1 MCTYRRRTSLLSAIS
16 SNACIS
22 DGMGGTSAYESRSL
36 HMWKGT
42 INAKRCTWYILLN
55 LCSILNKIW
64 LYKICRFMHSFF
76 IYILHSCLIFL
87 ELWNKVLLW
96 QNGSDSFKIQHCIF
110 LLWRMPCALGFFAHL
125 RTGRFLYRVSPFYL
139 LNSLASAVV
148 AVAMIP
154 FHFFLAVEK
163 HQYVSMVYNSQC

>member
-1 MCTYRRRTSLLSAIS
+1 MYVQKKNQLVIS
-16 SNACIS
+16 NQFKYLHLWWYGGAQVPMKVAACICGKVPS
-22 DGMGGTSAYESRSL
+22 ML
-36 HMWKGT
+36 KG
-42 INAKRCTWYILLN
+42 TWYILLN

-76 IYILHSCLIFL
+76 YLHLTQLPNFL

-125 RTGRFLYRVSPFYL
+125 WTGRFLYRVSPFYL

>member
-1 MCTYRRRTSLLSAIS
+1 MVW
-16 SNACIS
+16 
-22 DGMGGTSAYESRSL
+22 GGTSAYESRSL

-42 INAKRCTWYILLN
+42 INAKRYMVHSFKSVFNFGFI
-55 LCSILNKIW
+55 
-64 LYKICRFMHSFF
+64 RFADSCIHFF
-76 IYILHSCLIFL
+76 IYILHSCLMFL

-125 RTGRFLYRVSPFYL
+125 WTGRFLYRVSPFYL

>member
-1 MCTYRRRTSLLSAIS
+1 MVWGAHVPMKVA
-16 SNACIS
+16 ACICGKVPS
-22 DGMGGTSAYESRSL
+22 ML
-36 HMWKGT
+36 KG
-42 INAKRCTWYILLN
+42 TWYILLN
-55 LCSILNKIW
+55 LCSILFFI
-64 LYKICRFMHSFF
+64 RFADSCIHFF

-110 LLWRMPCALGFFAHL
+110 LLWRMPCALGGFAHL